1 MTNAFSTRTA
11 LVALAVVLAT
21 VAGSCSGAS
30 DAPDEAS
37 TCAAATELSSVL
49 DRLRHRSS
57 LPTPSQ
63 LRSDVEASE
72 NLLGVLADGAPAD
85 LQGDVATVTAA
96 VEVYG
101 SAVSRADYDLL
112 AAQTQFSTDEQVALY
127 ELESDVAS
135 SAIDSLDAFAASCAP

>member
-1 MTNAFSTRTA
+1 M
-11 LVALAVVLAT
+11 ALAVVLTMA
-21 VAGSCSGAS
+21 AGGCSGSS

-63 LRSDVEASE
+63 LRSDVEASKD
-72 NLLGVLADGAPAD
+72 LLDVLAEGAPSD
-85 LQGDVATVTAA
+85 VQGDVAAVAAA

-101 SAVSRADYDLL
+101 SAVSQADYDLL

-135 SAIDSLDAFAASCAP
+135 GAIDNLDAFAASCAP